1 MVGNVFVAAACVAY
15 FGAFTS
21 SYRQVLVDSWTER
34 CKDLEI
40 PVTDNLNLITILGDP
55 FEIRQWNADGL
66 PRDTVS
72 TENAILVT
80 RGRRWPL
87 MIDPQDQ
94 VRVLVFMGIGYQ
106 INVLFQS
113 LGAFCS
119 TVFLIYSLV
128 SLYSY
133 CSNISY

>member
-94 VRVLVFMGIGYQ
+94 VRVLVFLW
-106 INVLFQS
+106 VLVIKLMFR
-113 LGAFCS
+113 
-119 TVFLIYSLV
+119 
-128 SLYSY
+128 
-133 CSNISY
+133 SNL